1 MTGRRLFLPL
11 VVALLM
17 ALGWQTMRWRNRLEA
32 SAIVAR
38 VEVQTQ
44 AAIARRRAPST
55 LFAAHLADLDRAWRL
70 APSDVSIPIAV
81 GAQYLLLKR
90 ADDAIN
96 AYEIANA
103 LEPRPE
109 IDLNLGRAYQLR
121 GDVAR
126 ARAAFARVVR
136 LNPVLA
142 REVPP
147 EHRTPATP

>member
-1 MTGRRLFLPL
+1 MTGRHLFPP
-11 VVALLM
+11 VAIALLL
-17 ALGWQTMRWRNRLEA
+17 ALGWQTLRWQHRLEA

-38 VEVQTQ
+38 VEAQTQ

-55 LFAAHLADLDRAWRL
+55 LFAGHLADLDRAWRL
-70 APSDVSIPIAV
+70 APSDVSVPIAV
-81 GAQYLLLKR
+81 GAQYLLLRR

-96 AYEIANA
+96 AYAIANA

-109 IDLNLGRAYQLR
+109 IDLNLGRAYLLR
-121 GDVAR
+121 DDVPR
-126 ARAAFARVVR
+126 ARAAFARAIR

-147 EHRTPATP
+147 EHQTPATP